1 MHKKIS
7 LIEKRLEPNNS
18 PLAIL
23 GITILSI
30 VLALIIGGLLFLPFG
45 VNPFVAY
52 QSMLQQSFGSLKGI
66 GYTLVQA
73 TPLIFVALGAI
84 VAYKT
89 GFSYMGFEGTILIGA
104 AAATWVALLT
114 ESGGLIGPLPKFIFF
129 PLVFLITFLA
139 GGIWVAFVGFLRA
152 RFGGN
157 EVIISLMMNYVAIY
171 FINFLV
177 SGPLRASGDLPQSN
191 RIPNATMLP
200 FIIPGTRA
208 HAGIIVAVIMAIVV
222 WFFLYKTPI
231 GLKLIISG
239 QSPRSARYSGT
250 NVGKCQLLASFLA
263 GGLGAWAGLATV
275 LGVQFRLM
283 DGISQGTGWLGIVVA
298 LLGKLHPAGSVIA
311 GILYA
316 ALSVGANA
324 MQRQMGIPNSAI
336 AIVQCLI
343 VLFIIAG
350 DFFRY
355 YHINF
360 RGLRSLHAQNPL
372 KEQEEGM
379 E

>member
-1 MHKKIS
+1 MQRKYS
-7 LIEKRLEPNNS
+7 LIEKRLAPANS
-18 PLAIL
+18 PLVVT
-23 GITILSI
+23 GITLLSI
-30 VLALIIGGLLFLPFG
+30 VLALFIGALLFLPFG
-45 VNPFVAY
+45 VNPFAAY
-52 QSMLQQSFGSLKGI
+52 INMLQQSFGSVKGI

-104 AAATWVALLT
+104 VAATCVALLT
-114 ESGGLIGPLPKFIFF
+114 KSGGLIGPLPQVIFF
-129 PLVFLITFLA
+129 PLVFLAAFIA
-139 GGIWVAFVGFLRA
+139 GGLWVAFVGFLRA

-157 EVIISLMMNYVAIY
+157 EVIISLMMNYVAVY
-171 FINFLV
+171 LINFLV
-177 SGPLRASGDLPQSN
+177 SGPLRASADLPQSD
-191 RIPNATMLP
+191 RIPDATKLA

-222 WFFLYKTPI
+222 WLFLYKTPV

-250 NVGKCQLLASFLA
+250 DVGKCQILAAFIA
-263 GGLGAWAGLATV
+263 GGIGAWAGLASV

-298 LLGKLHPAGSVIA
+298 LLGKLNPAGAVVA
-311 GILYA
+311 GTLYA
-316 ALSVGANA
+316 GLSVGANA
-324 MQRQMGIPNSAI
+324 MQRQMGIPNSVI
-336 AIVQCLI
+336 SIVQCLI

-350 DFFRY
+350 DFLRY
-355 YHINF
+355 YRINF
-360 RGLRSLHAQNPL
+360 KGMKALFTQDRF
-372 KEQEEGM
+372 KKQEEGAD
-379 E
+379 